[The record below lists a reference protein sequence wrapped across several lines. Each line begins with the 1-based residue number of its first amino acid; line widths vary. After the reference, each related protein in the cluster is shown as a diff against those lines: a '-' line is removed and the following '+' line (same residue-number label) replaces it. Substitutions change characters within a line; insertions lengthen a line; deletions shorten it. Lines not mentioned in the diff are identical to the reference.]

1 MIALGALVYLELST
15 VEHQQIS
22 EPQRRPS
29 VPALP
34 ATSEETV
41 VGEAARLTLRLH
53 ELDLP
58 VPLPSPKEEQLGNPG
73 LQWTHRIYDLTL
85 PRPRQLE
92 PFTEPVLKLR
102 AENPLVT
109 VQVED
114 HPQHLELRL
123 GVAGLRTHTLR
134 FRWLDR
140 PPRAALFVAGLGRDL
155 VLARR
160 LLELPARI
168 TYAVDPTEPFAD
180 VIAER
185 LKLAG
190 AATWLQVN
198 LSQAYSSGFREEE
211 QQPKLPDGDS
221 SVAELE
227 SLLTQALA
235 RIPSVQGVLVLAQ
248 AERLAQAPLAVIH
261 AVIPAGIPVV
271 VTGSGQQAS
280 ELCAWLRERK
290 RPCLATS
297 TDLPDNST
305 PEETASRI
313 LMAVARA
320 QLLGDAIEVLA
331 ASEATL
337 QAIGR
342 ESPRFPEVGVELVD
356 AATLVGELGLSQ
368 R

>member
-1 MIALGALVYLELST
+1 MIALGALVYLELSA
-15 VEHQQIS
+15 VERQQVS
-22 EPQRRPS
+22 EAQRRPP
-29 VPALP
+29 VPPLP

-41 VGEAARLTLRLH
+41 VGEAARLTLRLL
-53 ELDLP
+53 ELNLP

-85 PRPRQLE
+85 PRPRELE

-160 LLELPARI
+160 LLESPARI
-168 TYAVDPTEPFAD
+168 TYAVDPAEPFAD

-198 LSQAYSSGFREEE
+198 LSQAHSSGFRE
-211 QQPKLPDGDS
+211 QGQPKLNDGDPS
-221 SVAELE
+221 AAELE

-235 RIPSVQGVLVLAQ
+235 RIPSVQGVLVLAR

-261 AVIPAGIPVV
+261 AVLPPGIPVV
-271 VTGSGQQAS
+271 VIGSDQQAS

-290 RPCLATS
+290 RPCHATA

-313 LMAVARA
+313 LTAVARA
-320 QLLGDAIEVLA
+320 QLLGDAIEVLT

-337 QAIGR
+337 QAIER
-342 ESPRFPEVGVELVD
+342 SSPRFPEAGVELVD
-356 AATLVGELGLSQ
+356 ASALVGELGLSQ

>member
-15 VEHQQIS
+15 VEHQQAS

-41 VGEAARLTLRLH
+41 VAEAARLTLRLH

-58 VPLPSPKEEQLGNPG
+58 APLPSPKEEQLGNPG
-73 LQWTHRIYDLTL
+73 LQWTHRIYELTL
-85 PRPRQLE
+85 PRPRQME

-140 PPRAALFVAGLGRDL
+140 PPRAALLVAGLGRDL

-160 LLELPARI
+160 LLELPARV
-168 TYAVDPTEPFAD
+168 TYAVDPAEPFAD

-190 AATWLQVN
+190 AATWFQVN
-198 LSQAYSSGFREEE
+198 LSQAHSSGFREEG
-211 QQPKLPDGDS
+211 QPKLSDGDFS
-221 SVAELE
+221 AAELE

-235 RIPSVQGVLVLAQ
+235 RIPSVQGVLVLAG
-248 AERLAQAPLAVIH
+248 AERLARAPLAVIH

-280 ELCAWLRERK
+280 ELCGWLRERK

-297 TDLPDNST
+297 TDLPDDST
-305 PEETASRI
+305 AEETASRI
-313 LMAVARA
+313 LAAVARA
-320 QLLGDAIEVLA
+320 RLLGDAIEVLF
-331 ASEATL
+331 ASEASL
-337 QAIGR
+337 RAIER
-342 ESPRFPEVGVELVD
+342 ESPRFPEAGVELVD
-356 AATLVGELGLSQ
+356 AAALVGELGLSQ